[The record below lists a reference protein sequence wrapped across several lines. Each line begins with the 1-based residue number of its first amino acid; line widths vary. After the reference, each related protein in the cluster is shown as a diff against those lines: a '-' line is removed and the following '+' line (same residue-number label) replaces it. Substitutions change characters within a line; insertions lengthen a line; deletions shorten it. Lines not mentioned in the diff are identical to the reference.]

1 MNRSFLRATQVILMS
16 SVLVTGPFLGTARAS
31 DPAHVAQ
38 LVATRS
44 CANCDLSGEDLS
56 GFVLAKSDLS
66 GADLSTA
73 KLYKADLSGAN
84 LKNTIFTAANLSGAN
99 LTGATDANLTGAT
112 TDAKTICVDG
122 TAGPCK

>member
-1 MNRSFLRATQVILMS
+1 VNLPMFRTSKVVIMS
-16 SVLVTGPFLGTARAS
+16 AVLASGPFLGAASLS
-31 DPAHVAQ
+31 DPAHLAQ
-38 LVATRS
+38 LQATRN
-44 CANCDLSGEDLS
+44 CANCDLSGADLS
-56 GFVLAKSDLS
+56 GIQLAKSDLS

-84 LKNTIFTAANLSGAN
+84 LKYTIFVGADLSGAN
-99 LTGATDANLTGAT
+99 LTGATDANLTGAK